1 MSFSKAISERF
12 VDLKYVSSNGKVFE
26 SVGCQILKGWKKSGP
41 MPIADVF
48 ADITC
53 ICETLWDTKK
63 IMCHANAE
71 ATDDLEVRIE
81 ITGRNTEC
89 RDKHLWTGVF
99 KMSLSK
105 NASDEISEALYEFG
119 RGVYDQLESRI

>member
-1 MSFSKAISERF
+1 MSFSKQIVERF
-12 VDLKYVSSNGKVFE
+12 VDLKYVSSKGKVFE
-26 SVGCQILKGWKKSGP
+26 SVGRQMLKGWKKSGP

-53 ICETLWDTKK
+53 ICETIWDTKK
-63 IMCHANAE
+63 IMCYADAE

-81 ITGRNTEC
+81 ITGSKSEC
-89 RDKHLWTGVF
+89 RDKHMWTGVF

-119 RGVYDQLESRI
+119 QGVYNQLESRI

>member
-1 MSFSKAISERF
+1 MSFSKVIAERF
-12 VDLKYVSSNGKVFE
+12 VDLKYVSSKGKVFE
-26 SVGCQILKGWKKSGP
+26 SVGSQMLKAWKKSGP
-41 MPIADVF
+41 MPVADVF

-63 IMCHANAE
+63 IMCYANAE

-81 ITGRNTEC
+81 ITGSKTEC

-119 RGVYDQLESRI
+119 QGVYDQLESRI